1 MNQRGNCSAL
11 QFVQGIAIDAFGVL
25 WVVDSGRTE
34 TLIPSRSANICG
46 PKLMLFDLKRNGTLL
61 HRYDFPEEVVARN
74 TNYLNKIVV
83 DDAFGGF
90 AYITDN
96 SGADPGIVVFSRRL
110 NTSWKLREDNS
121 MRAAVNAV
129 AFAVNG
135 SSLNFSIHI
144 DGIAIGPYFD
154 PNVAET
160 ASNSPLHYN
169 ENFERNVYYSPLS
182 SYHLYSI
189 PASVLRN
196 PDFARTASP
205 RQVLETVTDHGV
217 KISQTDGMIMDNQGN
232 LFYGLLKDSAI
243 AQWDSYKPF
252 TLPNQRIVA
261 KDDDFIQWTDG
272 MTFDD
277 EGHLYVVVNRLHNF
291 VAGRLNPSEVNYRI
305 LRATTGTYSY
315 VRTAAVI
322 NNAVP
327 DNNGPLFE
335 TPDGIIT
342 TGSIASTTP
351 FFAASQSSLRGYGNA
366 AVGSVSS
373 FSIYHIATVMTTLL
387 IAAVLR

>member
-34 TLIPSRSANICG
+34 TLLPSRTVNICG

-61 HRYDFPEEVVARN
+61 HRYDFPEEVVARS

-135 SSLNFSIHI
+135 SALNFSIHI

-160 ASNSPLHYN
+160 ASGSLVHYS
-169 ENFERNVYYSPLS
+169 ENFERNIYYCPLS
-182 SYHLYSI
+182 SYHL
-189 PASVLRN
+189 
-196 PDFARTASP
+196 
-205 RQVLETVTDHGV
+205 
-217 KISQTDGMIMDNQGN
+217 
-232 LFYGLLKDSAI
+232 
-243 AQWDSYKPF
+243 
-252 TLPNQRIVA
+252 
-261 KDDDFIQWTDG
+261 
-272 MTFDD
+272 
-277 EGHLYVVVNRLHNF
+277 
-291 VAGRLNPSEVNYRI
+291 
-305 LRATTGTYSY
+305 
-315 VRTAAVI
+315 
-322 NNAVP
+322 
-327 DNNGPLFE
+327 
-335 TPDGIIT
+335 
-342 TGSIASTTP
+342 
-351 FFAASQSSLRGYGNA
+351 
-366 AVGSVSS
+366 
-373 FSIYHIATVMTTLL
+373 
-387 IAAVLR
+387 

>member
-1 MNQRGNCSAL
+1 M
-11 QFVQGIAIDAFGVL
+11 IA
-25 WVVDSGRTE
+25 TP
-34 TLIPSRSANICG
+34 LIFPI
-46 PKLMLFDLKRNGTLL
+46 FLL
-61 HRYDFPEEVVARN
+61 TKVVARN

-96 SGADPGIVVFSRRL
+96 SGGDPGIVVFSRRL

-121 MRAAVNAV
+121 MRAAINAV

-160 ASNSPLHYN
+160 ASGSPLHYN
-169 ENFERNVYYSPLS
+169 ENFERNIYYSPLS

-196 PDFARTASP
+196 PDFARTATP

-232 LFYGLLKDSAI
+232 LFYGLLKEHAI
-243 AQWDSYKPF
+243 ASWDSYKPF

-261 KDDDFIQWTDG
+261 KDDDYIQWTDG
-272 MTFDD
+272 MSFDD
-277 EGHLYVVVNRLHNF
+277 EGHLYVIVNRLHNF
-291 VAGRLNPSEVNYRI
+291 VAGRLDPSEVNFRL

-335 TPDGIIT
+335 TPDGTI
-342 TGSIASTTP
+342 SIASTTP
-351 FFAASQSSLRGYGNA
+351 FFAPQSSLRGYGNGM
-366 AVGSVSS
+366 VSVNS
-373 FSIYHIATVMTTLL
+373 FSIYHIATVVTTLL
-387 IAAVLR
+387 IAGLLR

>member
-34 TLIPSRSANICG
+34 TLITARGPNICG

-61 HRYDFPEEVVARN
+61 HRYDFPEEVVSRS
-74 TNYLNKIVV
+74 TNYLNKIVL

-110 NTSWKLREDNS
+110 NTSWKVREDNS
-121 MRAAVNAV
+121 MRAALNAV

-154 PNVAET
+154 PSVAET
-160 ASNSPLHYN
+160 DQLLNPAQ
-169 ENFERNVYYSPLS
+169 NFERDVYYSPLS

-189 PASVLRN
+189 RASVLRN

-205 RQVLETVTDHGV
+205 RQVLDTVTDHGV

-232 LFYGLLKDSAI
+232 LFFGLLKEHAI

-261 KDDDFIQWTDG
+261 KDDDYIQWTDG
-272 MTFDD
+272 MTFDE
-277 EGHLYVVVNRLHNF
+277 EGHIYVVVNRLHNF
-291 VAGRLNPSEVNYRI
+291 VAGRLDPSEVNYRI

-327 DNNGPLFE
+327 DNNSPLFE
-335 TPDGIIT
+335 TPDGSIT
-342 TGSIASTTP
+342 IASTTP
-351 FFAASQSSLRGYGNA
+351 FFAPQSSLRGYGYGSGI
-366 AVGSVSS
+366 GSVNT
-373 FSIYHIATVMTTLL
+373 FSIYHIATVLTTLF
-387 IAAVLR
+387 IATLLR